1 MSKQP
6 ATDEQSGPVYK
17 AMKLAAWGLFLYGI
31 GLSMSHIYGLFTW
44 LHAAPVTADDVE
56 GAFRLECHGGGQCP
70 TDVAP
75 GQTWRL
81 QGDAL
86 AEGERH
92 LLNHLTEEM

>member
-1 MSKQP
+1 MIRILIMSDDDAQ
-6 ATDEQSGPVYK
+6 ALLNG
-17 AMKLAAWGLFLYGI
+17 WGDAV
-31 GLSMSHIYGLFTW
+31 SSTVVEV
-44 LHAAPVTADDVE
+44 VTVDDVE
-56 GAFRLECHGGGQCP
+56 GTFRLECHGGGQCP